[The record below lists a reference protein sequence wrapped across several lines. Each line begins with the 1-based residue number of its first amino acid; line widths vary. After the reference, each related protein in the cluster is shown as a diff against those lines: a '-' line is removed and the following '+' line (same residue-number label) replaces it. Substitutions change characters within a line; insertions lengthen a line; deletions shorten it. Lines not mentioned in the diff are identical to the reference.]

1 MTGRPVSR
9 GHVATLL
16 STVVL
21 TGKVLGMTAFV
32 LFDLAGTGGIIRM
45 GALVA
50 AAFAVGMA
58 FISGRHPLI
67 AVYATAVASAGM
79 SALTVLIGFAG
90 SARLFGLAE
99 VAALAIAS
107 SDLAHR
113 ETPTRAVP
121 GIAAAAIASAM
132 VAFRLGDGSATIVLL
147 LVLAVAV
154 TMGILLR
161 WADRNREMTED
172 MTRSEER
179 MAIARELHDGVAHH
193 VSAIVVQAQ
202 AALAAAG
209 DDPAPLRAA
218 LENIER
224 SGAATMTSMRRLV
237 DALRGDGAPLTPMA
251 GVEDLRDLLD
261 EAAGSGMPLEV
272 EIDETVITPAIA
284 PSVYRIVQEAITNVR
299 RHARGIEKVSVEVKA
314 IDGGAQVTVA
324 DDGDPVE
331 RAGDDGHG
339 ITGMSERVAALGGH
353 FWAGPRPGR
362 GWSVRAWIPLEKRR

>member
-1 MTGRPVSR
+1 
-9 GHVATLL
+9 
-16 STVVL
+16 
-21 TGKVLGMTAFV
+21 
-32 LFDLAGTGGIIRM
+32 
-45 GALVA
+45 
-50 AAFAVGMA
+50 
-58 FISGRHPLI
+58 
-67 AVYATAVASAGM
+67 
-79 SALTVLIGFAG
+79 
-90 SARLFGLAE
+90 
-99 VAALAIAS
+99 
-107 SDLAHR
+107 
-113 ETPTRAVP
+113 
-121 GIAAAAIASAM
+121 
-132 VAFRLGDGSATIVLL
+132 
-147 LVLAVAV
+147 
-154 TMGILLR
+154 
-161 WADRNREMTED
+161 DRNREMTED

-299 RHARGIEKVSVEVKA
+299 RHARGVEKVNVEVKA

-339 ITGMSERVAALGGH
+339 IKIGRATSELQSRENVVC
-353 FWAGPRPGR
+353 RP
-362 GWSVRAWIPLEKRR
+362 L